1 MLSMQ
6 ILFIRR
12 GIVIMASSKYAAFI
26 AAAEAGNMTEA
37 AAKLGYTQSG
47 VSRLVHTLE
56 AELGLQLLVR
66 SKSGVRLSP
75 DGMAMLP
82 LIKRLIAAE
91 NDVASMADEIRG
103 LSSTTLRIGTFS
115 SVAIAW
121 LPELMSR
128 FNSLYPGVKIF
139 VENGTY
145 STVEDL
151 LSEGNVDCAFVTL
164 PSRPQFNVTP
174 LIKDRLMAVVHPKSE
189 LALKPSLTAHDLSAQ
204 PFIVPAEG
212 TNYDVGKF
220 FSLPGIEPKAAFD
233 MGDDYAACAMVAHGL
248 GFTILP
254 ELMLKAMSIDSV
266 AAVPLENSER
276 VIGLA
281 MSASYNSAVLRFFLS
296 FVKEYVET
304 GMG

>member
-1 MLSMQ
+1 
-6 ILFIRR
+6 
-12 GIVIMASSKYAAFI
+12 
-26 AAAEAGNMTEA
+26 
-37 AAKLGYTQSG
+37 
-47 VSRLVHTLE
+47 
-56 AELGLQLLVR
+56 
-66 SKSGVRLSP
+66 
-75 DGMAMLP
+75 
-82 LIKRLIAAE
+82 
-91 NDVASMADEIRG
+91 MADEIRG

-151 LSEGNVDCAFVTL
+151 LSESNVDCAFVTL

-220 FSLPGIEPKAAFD
+220 FSLAGIEPKAAFD
-233 MGDDYAACAMVAHGL
+233 MGMTMPPAPWSRMGL
-248 GFTILP
+248 GSRYCPSLC
-254 ELMLKAMSIDSV
+254 
-266 AAVPLENSER
+266 
-276 VIGLA
+276 
-281 MSASYNSAVLRFFLS
+281 
-296 FVKEYVET
+296 
-304 GMG
+304 